1 MEMRSL
7 ARLVSIRFAAVWIA
21 ALVTLGAAA
30 PVRAATVL
38 VFGDSLSAGYGIGQK
53 ESWAA
58 LLQERLRREKFNYT
72 VANASISGE
81 TSAGGASRIGAALA
95 EFKPEVVILALGA
108 NDGLRGLPLAQ
119 MKANLSRM
127 IREAQGRGA
136 RVLLVGMRMPPNYGP
151 QYTEGFRQ
159 TFVDLAKEHRTG
171 LVPFMLEPIALR
183 RELFQPDNLHPTA
196 EAQRLI
202 LDHLWPAL
210 KGLLKGG

>member
-1 MEMRSL
+1 MEKRFL
-7 ARLVSIRFAAVWIA
+7 ARLVSIRLAAVCLA
-21 ALVTLGAAA
+21 AFVTLVAAA

-119 MKANLSRM
+119 LKGNLSRM
-127 IREAQGRGA
+127 IREAQARGA

-159 TFVDLAKEHRTG
+159 TFVDLAKEYRTG

-183 RELFQPDNLHPTA
+183 RELFQADNLHPTA

-202 LDHLWPAL
+202 LDHLWPSL